1 MAVGPAT
8 GRVQPRRNVIRR
20 NGRVP
25 DRTHLGPLRAS
36 GSAFL
41 GPFAQSARACL
52 GGTRSG
58 LGVELGDKA
67 GERGIGKRFSHSRR
81 LECRE
86 YRPGRGALQASHF
99 TSDTR
104 RLAPR
109 NIHVPSGPA
118 QALAVTES
126 ADLRH
131 RARIISQ
138 LTTRPDSAIFRW
150 DTEFLLRTVIRG
162 GHVVVPGRTRPAGT
176 CSTGPVTPRAALAG
190 RIQRSA
196 AGRPD
201 ASDMAVSPARR
212 QSART
217 IG

>member
-67 GERGIGKRFSHSRR
+67 VSAASARG
-81 LECRE
+81 
-86 YRPGRGALQASHF
+86 
-99 TSDTR
+99 
-104 RLAPR
+104 
-109 NIHVPSGPA
+109 
-118 QALAVTES
+118 
-126 ADLRH
+126 
-131 RARIISQ
+131 
-138 LTTRPDSAIFRW
+138 SAIVA
-150 DTEFLLRTVIRG
+150 D
-162 GHVVVPGRTRPAGT
+162 
-176 CSTGPVTPRAALAG
+176 
-190 RIQRSA
+190 
-196 AGRPD
+196 
-201 ASDMAVSPARR
+201 
-212 QSART
+212 
-217 IG
+217 